1 MSHYLAEM
9 MDRVEHEENADRKEK
24 YQQQTAELILKIWEH
39 RSTLSGDAYPLARFK
54 GIISS
59 LSILSPEANVWEKNK
74 LNRYERLA
82 AESFSMVVNLFR
94 TLHFIEFSALKSVN
108 GKQVPPSALTNEEQE
123 VYDFAISW
131 AEEELNFRSSNFTS
145 NKSEYEEAS
154 DHVCDYIDEV
164 CKTLNELKKTIS
176 TIKKS

>member
-39 RSTLSGDAYPLARFK
+39 RSSLSGDAYPLARFK

-59 LSILSPEANVWEKNK
+59 LSVLSPEANVWEKNK

-94 TLHFIEFSALKSVN
+94 SLHFIEFAALKSVRN
-108 GKQVPPSALTNEEQE
+108 KQVPPSVLTDEEQK

-154 DHVCDYIDEV
+154 DHVCDYIDEM
-164 CKTLNELKKTIS
+164 CDTLQALKKS
-176 TIKKS
+176 LSS